1 MFTRSHAH
9 FVKVIVLLF
18 LKSEGISCR
27 RREEAWDALFR
38 GVVSYEYWYFSKL
51 FFKFLLVP

>member
-9 FVKVIVLLF
+9 FVKIIILLF

-27 RREEAWDALFR
+27 RREEAWDALFL
-38 GVVSYEYWYFSKL
+38 GVLS
-51 FFKFLLVP
+51 